1 MDGRVGSGNPGKRDI
16 GIQTETGQQAQDVSL
31 TSARHGSREVK
42 PHSDVAKFTPEH
54 PENAGPDHGS
64 SVKAKSV
71 FMLRSNPVEVEDFV
85 GQVKT
90 LIEAGK
96 RAQKSTSCYEKAGA
110 MLKILARELTPQKDT
125 LPPETFRKLKSGF
138 DAVFKEAF
146 GEEELPKVIAAHKE
160 ALYKLIP
167 SLPPK
172 PALVNAETQTEFE
185 ELSVDKQ
192 PEAAVKGSR
201 QECKIG
207 GFTVGSVS
215 TEVADIW
222 MKEMVEIDA
231 SKQHPLFKQRDYLQA
246 VDKAVGTVMREEDW
260 KQHSIVVSPRG
271 TAVACDYSVCGEGEE
286 PMAPMKGTQ
295 IKVGFGGEE
304 QSTKANRIYYRGEQ
318 AGIAMPAAD
327 KHELEQTL
335 KMYLQEDAGVC
346 VDLVSSADRRK
357 YENKNL
363 IDWGVFSLGVP
374 QKLGN
379 GLELT
384 KESEETIDFGLDVT
398 FKYENPHEAQ
408 AIVRSFK
415 IKHAGGEKII
425 RQVSFPDWPDGSV
438 VPVPVLNK
446 LHEVIGEQ
454 EKLASGCL
462 VVNCKAGVGRTGTFF
477 ATRELREMTDEG
489 LLNRENL
496 NQQVLDTLI
505 QGKVSRNWQ
514 FVQWPEQALLV
525 ADAAGGYVKDEV
537 RAESPKP
544 VAKFRRDSKA
554 AKKAIPDEVKVGAMA
569 MKLASQK
576 DGVEFARELES
587 LIADKVIYPELKK
600 EMYNKLCRK
609 YLQKAFGEEQG
620 MQISQLPYPE
630 APSNPLYAQSYPLN
644 GVHARSYNA
653 TPLAHSQ
660 VIIKKGSKE
669 AVNLSA
675 NYMYESD
682 GSLAG
687 IAMQAPRPDELGWV
701 LQGVLENNV
710 RVMVDLANQGDHSP
724 FGRYQGVDGLIDWE
738 NLGKTDPET
747 DQTSDLG
754 MPLGT
759 PDETVLEA
767 SVMPGLGQGYDSYAG
782 YQAGYFDRPFDSM
795 DSYDPEDSFSYG
807 SLRSMGLSQFNLQQT
822 GSRALTI
829 TNPETGEGHDVVIRK
844 FTVADKGSSDGK
856 VHTFSNIWLKDWP
869 DGQALDHK
877 VVEELVNEAEA
888 EMAENHDPDREKPPL
903 MMVSCVAGM
912 GRTGEFFG
920 VKEMKHSYKYYED
933 PAVVTQEQA
942 GRRTLNALLAG
953 RGSRS
958 ADVMQTH
965 LQAGEVLK
973 MEKSRMPKQ

>member
-16 GIQTETGQQAQDVSL
+16 GIQTEADQPVQDVSS
-31 TSARHGSREVK
+31 TPGRHGSRDVK
-42 PHSDVAKFTPEH
+42 PHSDIAKFTPEH
-54 PENAGPDHGS
+54 PGAGPDHTS
-64 SVKAKSV
+64 SIKAKSV
-71 FMLRSNPVEVEDFV
+71 FMLHSKPVEVENFV
-85 GQVKT
+85 GQVKA
-90 LIEAGK
+90 LVMAGK
-96 RAQKSTSCYEKAGA
+96 RAKKPASSYGKAGA
-110 MLKILARELTPQKDT
+110 MLKMLTRELAPQKDT
-125 LPPETFRKLKSGF
+125 LPPETFRELKSGF

-146 GEEELPKVIAAHKE
+146 GEEELPKEITAHKK
-160 ALYKLIP
+160 ALYELIP
-167 SLPPK
+167 PLPPK
-172 PALVNAETQTEFE
+172 PTLVNAETQTEFE

-231 SKQHPLFKQRDYLQA
+231 SRQHPLYRQRDYLKA
-246 VDKAVGTVMREEDW
+246 VDKAVSTVMSEEDW
-260 KQHSIVVSPRG
+260 KQHSIVANSRG
-271 TAVACDYSVCGEGEE
+271 MAVACDYSLCDLEQDEGA
-286 PMAPMKGTQ
+286 MAPMKGTQ
-295 IKVGFGGEE
+295 IKVGSGRDEI
-304 QSTKANRIYYRGEQ
+304 STKANRIYYRGEQ

-357 YENKNL
+357 SENKNL
-363 IDWGVFSLGVP
+363 IDWGTFSLGVP
-374 QKLGN
+374 QKLDG

-384 KESEETIDFGLDVT
+384 KESEDTIDFGLDVT
-398 FKYENPHEAQ
+398 FKYEKPHEAK

-454 EKLASGCL
+454 EELASGCL
-462 VVNCKAGVGRTGTFF
+462 VVNCKAGVGRTGTLF
-477 ATRELREMTDEG
+477 ATRELRKMADEG
-489 LLNRENL
+489 LLDRENL

-544 VAKFRRDSKA
+544 VAKLRRDSKA
-554 AKKAIPDEVKVGAMA
+554 TKKAIPDEVKVGAMA

-576 DGVEFARELES
+576 DGVEFAKELES
-587 LIADKVIYPELKK
+587 LIADKVTHPELKK
-600 EMYNKLCRK
+600 ETYNKLCRK

-630 APSNPLYAQSYPLN
+630 SPSNPLYAQSYPLN

-660 VIIKKGSKE
+660 VIIKKGSEE
-669 AVNLSA
+669 AVSLSA

-710 RVMVDLANQGDHSP
+710 RVMVDLTNQGDHSP
-724 FGRYQGVDGLIDWE
+724 FGNYQGVDGLIDWKT
-738 NLGKTDPET
+738 LGKTDPET
-747 DQTSDLG
+747 DQTSDLE

-759 PDETVLEA
+759 SDETALEA
-767 SVMPGLGQGYDSYAG
+767 SVMSGQGYDPYAG
-782 YQAGYFDRPFDSM
+782 YQAGYFTRPFDSM
-795 DSYDPEDSFSYG
+795 DSSYDLRDSFSYG
-807 SLRSMGLSQFNLQQT
+807 SLRSMGVSQFNLQQT
-822 GSRALTI
+822 DSRTLTI
-829 TNPETGEGHDVVIRK
+829 TNPETGEGYDVVIRK
-844 FTVADKGSSDGK
+844 FTVAEKGNSDGK
-856 VHTFSNIWLKDWP
+856 VHTFSNIWFKGWP
-869 DGQALDHK
+869 DGQALNHK

-888 EMAENHDPDREKPPL
+888 EMAENHEPDREKPPL

-933 PAVVTQEQA
+933 PAVATQEQA

-958 ADVMQTH
+958 GDVMQTY